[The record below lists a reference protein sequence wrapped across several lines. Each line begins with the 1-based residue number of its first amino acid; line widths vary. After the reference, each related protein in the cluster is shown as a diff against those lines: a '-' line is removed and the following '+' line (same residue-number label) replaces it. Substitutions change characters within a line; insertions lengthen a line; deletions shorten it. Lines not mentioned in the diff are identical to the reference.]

1 MEYTSVIERSHC
13 IENRKIYHR
22 KNRRGIN
29 GLGASFNIAMGI
41 GIYKIVDAS
50 VDALLGLVLIKTGKG
65 K

>member
-1 MEYTSVIERSHC
+1 MDWELV
-13 IENRKIYHR
+13 
-22 KNRRGIN
+22 
-29 GLGASFNIAMGI
+29 FNIAMGI